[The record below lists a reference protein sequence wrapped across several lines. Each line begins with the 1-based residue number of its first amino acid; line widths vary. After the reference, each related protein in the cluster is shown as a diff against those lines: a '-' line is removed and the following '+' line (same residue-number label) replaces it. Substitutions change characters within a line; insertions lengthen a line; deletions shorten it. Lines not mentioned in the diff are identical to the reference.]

1 MTCSATFWSVLPWQN
16 GRESRS
22 VNIFLTVVASVLL
35 MAFAGLMAATE
46 SALGVM
52 SVDDLRAAATRHRS
66 RRSLEAMATQPRAH
80 RNVATFA
87 RIVSETIVAVVVTAA
102 FLTSSLPLWAGLL
115 IAIVLMT
122 AASFVLAGSSPR
134 SVGRARPEGIV
145 AFSAPVV
152 HSLRIVLGP
161 LADLLVSLG
170 DRVTPGRPGTSA
182 FASEEQLLSMV
193 DEATRHDVLE
203 KDEREL
209 IHSIFD
215 WGDTHVREVMVP
227 RIDMVTVEADTS
239 LAEAGALFLS
249 SGLSRIPV
257 IGEDTDDIVGVLYL
271 RDVARISLDKKGAPR
286 GATVRSLAREAVF
299 IPELKKADDALRDMQ
314 ASSTHLAFVVDEH
327 GGIAGLVTLEDL
339 LEELVGEIRDE
350 FDRGA
355 PEATALADGRY
366 RVSARMHIEDL
377 GELFGLDITDDE
389 IDSVGGLLAKELER
403 VPEVGD
409 HVVVSGL
416 HLEADRVEARRG
428 RVTNILVW
436 PDQELLDARRAFG
449 SEK

>member
-1 MTCSATFWSVLPWQN
+1 M
-16 GRESRS
+16 
-22 VNIFLTVVASVLL
+22 NIILAVVASIVL
-35 MAFAGLMAATE
+35 MAFAGLMAAAE

-52 SVDDLRAAATRHRS
+52 SVDDLRAAAKRHRS
-66 RRSLEAMATQPRAH
+66 RRALEAIASQPRAY
-80 RNVATFA
+80 RTVVMFA
-87 RIVSETIVAVVVTAA
+87 RIASETIVAVVVTAA
-102 FLTSSLPLWAGLL
+102 LLTSGLPLWAGLL
-115 IAIVLMT
+115 ISIVIMT
-122 AASFVLAGSSPR
+122 TASFVLAGSSPR

-145 AFSAPVV
+145 AFAAPIV
-152 HSLRIVLGP
+152 HILRIVLGP
-161 LADLLVSLG
+161 LANLLVSLG

-209 IHSIFD
+209 IHSIFE

-239 LAEAGALFLS
+239 LAAAGALFLS

-257 IGEDTDDIVGVLYL
+257 IGDDTDDIVGVLYL
-271 RDVARISLDKKGAPR
+271 RDVARISLDKKSAPR
-286 GATVRSLAREAVF
+286 GASVRSLAHEPVF
-299 IPELKKADDALRDMQ
+299 LPELKKADDALRDMQ

-355 PEATALADGRY
+355 PEALALPDGRY

-377 GELFGLDITDDE
+377 GELFGLDLTDDE
-389 IDSVGGLLAKELER
+389 VDSVGGLLAKELER

-409 HVVVSGL
+409 RVVVSGL

-436 PDQELLDARRAFG
+436 PDQELLDAQAAFG
-449 SEK
+449 GDK